1 MSHVIARPG
10 RQGPVMQT
18 RAGAGTGA
26 GTGSVEHHQHQHQA
40 MQQAN
45 VCVCVCN
52 AEHDPSK
59 AASHVVLAW
68 CSKDRWVQGR
78 LPPVQTGM
86 RAINELQQ

>member
-1 MSHVIARPG
+1 MSRVVARPG
-10 RQGPVMQT
+10 HQGTQMQS
-18 RAGAGTGA
+18 RAGTGT
-26 GTGSVEHHQHQHQA
+26 GTDTDSIERQHQHQA

-52 AEHDPSK
+52 AEHDPSE

-78 LPPVQTGM
+78 LPPVQTGA
-86 RAINELQQ
+86 RAINELRQ